1 MADVTRPVLEY
12 APPAADQAPV
22 PVIEDAAPPAA
33 PLTTVERLRDP
44 MPADRLRGWVVT
56 LVITAIAFLLR
67 LPNLAYPNKLVF
79 DETYYAK
86 DAYSLLKFGYERN
99 WGENANAQ
107 VTAGNV
113 DVMQKTAEFV
123 VHPPVG
129 KWLIGFGEHVFGM
142 NAFGWRFASLVFGS
156 LLVLVLIRLVR
167 RVSRSTLIGGL
178 AGLLLTVDGLA
189 FVMSRTAL
197 LDVFVAFFTVAAV
210 ACLAADRD
218 WFRGRLA
225 DELVRREI
233 PDLGRQF
240 GPALLV
246 RPWRLAA
253 GLCFGLALGTKWNA
267 LYVVAA
273 FALLSLAWDVG
284 ARRLAGAGRRANLA
298 IVRDGIPAFVSLVVV
313 PLGVY
318 VATWAGWFA
327 TSGGYDRQWG
337 SEHPEAGTT
346 KAFGAAFA
354 SWLHYQR
361 DIWNFHTGDFIN
373 HAEHAYRADPWG
385 WLIVARPIGI
395 DAVNNIA
402 PGTDG
407 CAGPDNCIR
416 VISGIGT
423 PILWWVAV
431 LALVVALLLWVGG
444 RDWRYGIPVVG
455 VASAWLPW
463 FQYDSRPLFFF
474 YAIMIIPFSVMAVA
488 LVAGRLLGDAR
499 SGDRRLLGGIVVG
512 VFVAVVIANF
522 AYLYPILTDELLP
535 YPRWLTRMWFRSW
548 I

>member
-1 MADVTRPVLEY
+1 VLERG
-12 APPAADQAPV
+12 PASAAEPEDERPARAVAATPALLTPV
-22 PVIEDAAPPAA
+22 D
-33 PLTTVERLRDP
+33 RLRDP

-56 LVITAIAFLLR
+56 LVITAIAFVLR
-67 LPNLAYPNKLVF
+67 LPGLAYPNKLVF

-99 WGENANAQ
+99 WPENANEQ
-107 VTAGNV
+107 ITSGNV
-113 DVMQKTAEFV
+113 DVMQRTAEFV

-129 KWLIGFGEHVFGM
+129 KWLIALGEHLFGM
-142 NAFGWRFASLVFGS
+142 NSFGWRFAPLVFGV
-156 LLVLVLIRLVR
+156 LLVLVTIRLVR
-167 RVSRSTLIGGL
+167 RVSRSTLVGGL
-178 AGLLLTVDGLA
+178 AGLLLAVDGLA

-218 WFRGRLA
+218 WFRNRLA
-225 DELVRREI
+225 DHVVR
-233 PDLGRQF
+233 LGRLDLDRAF
-240 GPALLV
+240 GPALAL
-246 RPWRLAA
+246 RPWRIAS
-253 GLCFGLALGTKWNA
+253 GVCWGLALGTKWNA
-267 LYVVAA
+267 LYVLAA
-273 FALLSLAWDVG
+273 FALLSVAWDVG

-298 IVRDGIPAFVSLVVV
+298 LLRDGIPAFVSLVIVA
-313 PLGVY
+313 LGVY

-327 TSGGYDRQWG
+327 TSGGYDRDWG
-337 SEHPEAGTT
+337 TKHPEATT
-346 KAFGAAFA
+346 TRVFGETLA
-354 SWLHYQR
+354 SWFQYQR

-385 WLIVARPIGI
+385 WLLVARPIGI

-423 PILWWVAV
+423 PILWWVAIPC
-431 LALVVALLLWVGG
+431 LVAALLLWVGG
-444 RDWRYGIPVVG
+444 RDWRFGIPVVG
-455 VASAWLPW
+455 VAAGWLPW

-474 YAIMIIPFSVMAVA
+474 YAIMIIPFSVMAVS

-499 SGDRRLLGGIVVG
+499 SGDRRLLAGIVVG

-522 AYLYPILTDELLP
+522 AYLYPILTDTLLP
-535 YPRWLTRMWFRSW
+535 YPSWLTRMWFRSW